1 MEELQSLLRT
11 YRLSHTEDLKLAPWS
26 SQYCEQTFPK
36 YWGIVYSI
44 LRDLNKDLRIIEI
57 GCGLGDITAIL
68 VYLDFKSITSFE
80 KEKDIALAA
89 QRTIMD
95 LFRKD
100 GIVVNLEYPDGNTF
114 DCDILIMVNCAYGTL
129 ASSKEEY
136 LHLLKYYYECA
147 GKPKYFIMEVID
159 SSYDIE
165 DKEFPS
171 YIRLD
176 KSDVADLFPNHL
188 IKEWET
194 YKYPVNRRSK
204 TLYLIYRRT

>member
-11 YRLSHTEDLKLAPWS
+11 YRLSHPEDLKLAPWS

-36 YWGIVYSI
+36 YWEIVFSI
-44 LRDLNKDLRIIEI
+44 LRDLNKDLRIVEI

-68 VYLDFKSITSFE
+68 VYLGFKSITSFE
-80 KEKDIALAA
+80 KEKDIAFAA

-95 LFRKD
+95 LFQKD
-100 GIVVNLEYPDGNTF
+100 RIVVNKEYPDGEIC
-114 DCDILIMVNCAYGTL
+114 DCDILIVVNCAYDTL
-129 ASSKEEY
+129 ASSKEGY
-136 LHLLKYYYECA
+136 LQLLKNYFESA

-159 SSYDIE
+159 NSYDIE
-165 DKEFPS
+165 DEEFPS

-176 KSDVADLFPNHL
+176 KYDVADLFPNHM

-204 TLYLIYRRT
+204 TLYLIYRT